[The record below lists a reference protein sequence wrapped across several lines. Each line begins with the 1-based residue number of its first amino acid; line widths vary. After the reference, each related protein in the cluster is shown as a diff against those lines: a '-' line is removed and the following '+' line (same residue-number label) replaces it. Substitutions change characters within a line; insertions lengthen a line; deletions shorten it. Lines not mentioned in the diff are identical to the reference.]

1 METDTLSF
9 ALRVVIMQEYEDEI
23 HPITFHF
30 RSLLLAEKN
39 YDVHDKELAGVVFGF
54 KCGCPYFFGTQ
65 HLIIV

>member
-1 METDTLSF
+1 
-9 ALRVVIMQEYEDEI
+9 MQEYEDEI